1 MRPSSRIDWD
11 ARVDDRFRTFLSQ
24 PQAVYPQ
31 QQQHDGSG
39 GRENGFNPRD
49 LRQIDEGGQTEFG
62 TSKDAAVETIV
73 TTADLAK
80 IIPMPDDATLLQS
93 TKASLLRY
101 EERAA
106 VLQAF
111 LQRELTIE
119 LQDAGVG
126 FGPSLL
132 DKVYHS
138 AALDNR
144 KLRADYQ
151 PRKQLAYQQQGQE
164 GAQFGA
170 ANNGAHVY
178 DKTQT
183 ERWAFP
189 AGIHRYGLYPA
200 GAMKSARVLGETA
213 DAVQRRHLLFDDI
226 DDSMGNLPNM

>member
-1 MRPSSRIDWD
+1 
-11 ARVDDRFRTFLSQ
+11 VQ
-24 PQAVYPQ
+24 PQTVYPQ
-31 QQQHDGSG
+31 SDGAEG
-39 GRENGFNPRD
+39 LNPRD
-49 LRQIDEGGQTEFG
+49 LRQLDEGGQTVFG

-73 TTADLAK
+73 TTADLGLL
-80 IIPMPDDATLLQS
+80 IPMPDDATLLQS

-126 FGPSLL
+126 FGPSLI
-132 DKVYHS
+132 DRVYHS

-151 PRKQLAYQQQGQE
+151 PRKQLAFQQQGLE
-164 GAQFGA
+164 GAQMNA
-170 ANNGAHVY
+170 TSNNAHVY
-178 DKTQT
+178 EKTQT

-213 DAVQRRHLLFDDI
+213 DAVRTRHVLFDGI
-226 DDSMGNLPNM
+226 DESMSDLPNM